1 MSEEDTDDSNDPN
14 SSESEDRPRA
24 FRLRAGL
31 RSLSTLLGNLVEVSV
46 DESPPPVNSANRTT
60 VEGGGEYRRRQEDQ
74 PERTRVKRVRKTTA
88 DHLIDTRLD
97 GDEFLVTAD
106 VPGASKDDLSV
117 GIDSSTNQLVI
128 GREGTVLERVE
139 IPWRSP
145 ETTEAW
151 FNNGVLEIRVRRSRT
166 NRRIDSPG

>member
-1 MSEEDTDDSNDPN
+1 MSEEDTDDPKDQN

-31 RSLSTLLGNLVEVSV
+31 RSLSTLLGNLVEVSAG
-46 DESPPPVNSANRTT
+46 DPPPVNSADRTT

-88 DHLIDTRLD
+88 DYLIDTRLD

-117 GIDSSTNQLVI
+117 GIDSRTNQLVI
-128 GREGTVLERVE
+128 SREGTVLERVE

-151 FNNGVLEIRVRRSRT
+151 FNNGVLEIRVQRSST
-166 NRRIDSPG
+166 NRRIDSPR

>member
-1 MSEEDTDDSNDPN
+1 MSEEDTDDPNDPN

-31 RSLSTLLGNLVEVSV
+31 RSLSTLLGNLVEVSAGA
-46 DESPPPVNSANRTT
+46 PPPVNSADRTT
-60 VEGGGEYRRRQEDQ
+60 VEGGGEYRRRQEAQ
-74 PERTRVKRVRKTTA
+74 PERTRVKRVRKTTS
-88 DHLIDTRLD
+88 DYLIDTRLD

-128 GREGTVLERVE
+128 SREGTVLERVE

-151 FNNGVLEIRVRRSRT
+151 FNNGVLEIRVRRSST
-166 NRRIDSPG
+166 NRRIDSPR